1 MVSDKYKKHSGGE
14 LIKMLGEKIGDS
26 ERDNPLKDLADAMHD
41 DSLKNKRFLTV
52 EEVAKILR
60 ITQATLRSW
69 VKREQVPF
77 PYMKIGKKI
86 LVDEDDLR
94 EYLLAAKKSPKI
106 SR

>member
-1 MVSDKYKKHSGGE
+1 MVSDKYQKHSGGE
-14 LIKMLGEKIGDS
+14 LIEMIGEKIGDS
-26 ERDNPLKDLADAMHD
+26 ERENPMKDLADAMHD

-60 ITQATLRSW
+60 ITHATLRSW

-86 LVDEDDLR
+86 LVDEDDLK
-94 EYLLAAKKSPKI
+94 EYLVSVKKNPKI
-106 SR
+106 SM